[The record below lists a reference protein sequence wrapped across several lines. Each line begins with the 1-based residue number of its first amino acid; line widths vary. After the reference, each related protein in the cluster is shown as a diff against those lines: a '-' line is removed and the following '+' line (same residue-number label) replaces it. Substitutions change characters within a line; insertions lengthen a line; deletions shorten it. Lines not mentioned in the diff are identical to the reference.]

1 MADVAMDPSS
11 DAVGAG
17 PPKDDIGVNVERTPS
32 GAVLHLMSKISSP
45 GKPIAPK
52 SPARLR
58 DQKPLPKVL
67 PQHRVQA
74 LFKTPLLVR
83 YFQSTPSP
91 TRRMSLGSD
100 ATLEEFQSENRQLK
114 DEIATLEEKLQN
126 YKEMLKHSRASYDAA
141 VETLTRTITSHETV
155 AVCLL
160 MEKYEAETTQSK
172 EELMAIEQVQ
182 TTLSESVCARAH
194 QPFFFSSLYAR
205 LLLLSVP
212 L

>member
-1 MADVAMDPSS
+1 MHVQKSASS
-11 DAVGAG
+11 TLGLHWKEVDKPEQGTEISNEKLCEALQSNRLNFTRQELNAC
-17 PPKDDIGVNVERTPS
+17 GVKASDLTANSYIKVHDKHF
-32 GAVLHLMSKISSP
+32 AP
-45 GKPIAPK
+45 GRAP
-52 SPARLR
+52 
-58 DQKPLPKVL
+58 
-67 PQHRVQA
+67 
-74 LFKTPLLVR
+74 
-83 YFQSTPSP
+83 
-91 TRRMSLGSD
+91 LGSQ
-100 ATLEEFQSENRQLK
+100 ATLEEFQAENRHLT
-114 DEIATLEEKLQN
+114 DDIATLEKKLLTSRIMN
-126 YKEMLKHSRASYDAA
+126 KHWQASYDAA